1 MSRAIGFLS
10 GRQAPGFCLPRVLT
24 PLARQ
29 HHRLSHDR
37 APLPDE
43 ERGPVVHLFVRAQA
57 AERLANVP
65 LQRTVNAARAA
76 QTRVAMMRRM
86 LFCATWAALDA
97 RLALMDGRGG
107 TQKRCEPQYIPI
119 GGGGGS
125 GLSEAEIKLLVQNE
139 VASLRDDL
147 VGRMQ
152 NAASMATQPLEQAL
166 SETQAEC
173 RTLERLDE
181 AIEMLKRAP
190 GIEEVDQRLAFSD
203 AKLSAALARLDAAT
217 LAAAKTASPPP
228 ETASPP
234 PEGAAPSI
242 DAKRLER
249 LEQAVADLSREV
261 AAATAAAKNAAANAA
276 PAAPAA
282 ARPPPPPPV
291 SGDAAAAALARAGEL
306 ERAVVDV
313 AEALEREARA
323 RMDADTSVEG
333 RMRKLENATL
343 GVAERHA
350 KALETLI
357 TYTYPFQQRG
367 VSMS

>member
-1 MSRAIGFLS
+1 MRRLVALL
-10 GRQAPGFCLPRVLT
+10 A
-24 PLARQ
+24 PLA
-29 HHRLSHDR
+29 
-37 APLPDE
+37 A
-43 ERGPVVHLFVRAQA
+43 
-57 AERLANVP
+57 
-65 LQRTVNAARAA
+65 
-76 QTRVAMMRRM
+76 
-86 LFCATWAALDA
+86 DA

-107 TQKRCEPQYIPI
+107 GRGKCEPQYIPI

-125 GLSEAEIKLLVQNE
+125 GMSEAEIKLLVQNE

-282 ARPPPPPPV
+282 PAAARPPPPPPV
-291 SGDAAAAALARAGEL
+291 SGDAAAAALARASEL

>member
-1 MSRAIGFLS
+1 MKR
-10 GRQAPGFCLPRVLT
+10 
-24 PLARQ
+24 
-29 HHRLSHDR
+29 RL
-37 APLPDE
+37 L
-43 ERGPVVHLFVRAQA
+43 L
-57 AERLANVP
+57 
-65 LQRTVNAARAA
+65 
-76 QTRVAMMRRM
+76 
-86 LFCATWAALDA
+86 CATWAAVKAKLT
-97 RLALMDGRGG
+97 LMDGRGG
-107 TQKRCEPQYIPI
+107 SRGKCEPQYIPI

-125 GLSEAEIKLLVQNE
+125 GMSEAEIKLLVQNE

-152 NAASMATQPLEQAL
+152 TAASMATQPLEQAL

-203 AKLSAALARLDAAT
+203 AKLAAALARLDAAT
-217 LAAAKTASPPP
+217 LAASKTASPPP

-234 PEGAAPSI
+234 PESAAPSGL

-249 LEQAVADLSREV
+249 LEQAVADLSCDV
-261 AAATAAAKNAAANAA
+261 AAATAAARTAASAANAV
-276 PAAPAA
+276 PAAPATPA
-282 ARPPPPPPV
+282 ARPPPPPPPPI
-291 SGDAAAAALARAGEL
+291 SGDAAAAALARASEL

-323 RMDADTSVEG
+323 RMDADTAVDG
-333 RMRKLENATL
+333 RMRRLENATL

>member
-1 MSRAIGFLS
+1 MRRLVALL
-10 GRQAPGFCLPRVLT
+10 A
-24 PLARQ
+24 PLA
-29 HHRLSHDR
+29 
-37 APLPDE
+37 A
-43 ERGPVVHLFVRAQA
+43 
-57 AERLANVP
+57 
-65 LQRTVNAARAA
+65 
-76 QTRVAMMRRM
+76 
-86 LFCATWAALDA
+86 DA

-107 TQKRCEPQYIPI
+107 SRGKCEPQYIPI

-125 GLSEAEIKLLVQNE
+125 GMSEAEIKLLVQNE

-181 AIEMLKRAP
+181 AVDLLKRAP

-203 AKLSAALARLDAAT
+203 AKLAAALARLDAAT
-217 LAAAKTASPPP
+217 LAASKTASPPP

-234 PEGAAPSI
+234 PEGAAPSGL

-249 LEQAVADLSREV
+249 LEQAVADLSRDV
-261 AAATAAAKNAAANAA
+261 AAATAAARTAASAANAV
-276 PAAPAA
+276 PAAPATPA
-282 ARPPPPPPV
+282 ASRPPPPPV
-291 SGDAAAAALARAGEL
+291 SGDAAAAALARASEL

-323 RMDADTSVEG
+323 RMDACGGWRTRRSAWPS
-333 RMRKLENATL
+333 ATRRPWRRSSRTRIRSSS
-343 GVAERHA
+343 G
-350 KALETLI
+350 
-357 TYTYPFQQRG
+357 G
-367 VSMS
+367 

>member
-1 MSRAIGFLS
+1 MRRLVALL
-10 GRQAPGFCLPRVLT
+10 A
-24 PLARQ
+24 PLA
-29 HHRLSHDR
+29 
-37 APLPDE
+37 A
-43 ERGPVVHLFVRAQA
+43 
-57 AERLANVP
+57 
-65 LQRTVNAARAA
+65 
-76 QTRVAMMRRM
+76 
-86 LFCATWAALDA
+86 DA

-107 TQKRCEPQYIPI
+107 SRGKCEPQYIPI
-119 GGGGGS
+119 AGGGGS
-125 GLSEAEIKLLVQNE
+125 GMSEAEIKLLVQNE

-152 NAASMATQPLEQAL
+152 TAASMATQPLEQAL

-203 AKLSAALARLDAAT
+203 AKLAAALARLDAAT
-217 LAAAKTASPPP
+217 LAASKTASPPP

-234 PEGAAPSI
+234 PEGAAPSGL

-249 LEQAVADLSREV
+249 LEQAVADLSRDV
-261 AAATAAAKNAAANAA
+261 AAATAAARTAASAANAVPA
-276 PAAPAA
+276 SSSKPAAS
-282 ARPPPPPPV
+282 RPPPPPV

-333 RMRKLENATL
+333 RMRRLENATL

-367 VSMS
+367 VSMF

>member
-1 MSRAIGFLS
+1 MRRIVALL
-10 GRQAPGFCLPRVLT
+10 A
-24 PLARQ
+24 PLA
-29 HHRLSHDR
+29 
-37 APLPDE
+37 A
-43 ERGPVVHLFVRAQA
+43 
-57 AERLANVP
+57 
-65 LQRTVNAARAA
+65 
-76 QTRVAMMRRM
+76 
-86 LFCATWAALDA
+86 DA

-107 TQKRCEPQYIPI
+107 GRGKCEPQYIPI

-152 NAASMATQPLEQAL
+152 TAASMATQPLEQAL

-181 AIEMLKRAP
+181 AVDLLKRAP

-203 AKLSAALARLDAAT
+203 AKLAAALARLDAAT
-217 LAAAKTASPPP
+217 LAAAKTAAPPP

-234 PEGAAPSI
+234 PEGAAPSSI

-249 LEQAVADLSREV
+249 LEQAVANLSRDV
-261 AAATAAAKNAAANAA
+261 AAATAAAKSAAANAA
-276 PAAPAA
+276 PASSA
-282 ARPPPPPPV
+282 ARPPPPPPPPM

>member
-1 MSRAIGFLS
+1 
-10 GRQAPGFCLPRVLT
+10 
-24 PLARQ
+24 
-29 HHRLSHDR
+29 
-37 APLPDE
+37 
-43 ERGPVVHLFVRAQA
+43 
-57 AERLANVP
+57 
-65 LQRTVNAARAA
+65 
-76 QTRVAMMRRM
+76 
-86 LFCATWAALDA
+86 
-97 RLALMDGRGG
+97 MDGRGG
-107 TQKRCEPQYIPI
+107 GRGKCEPQYIPI

-152 NAASMATQPLEQAL
+152 TAASMATQPLEQAL

-203 AKLSAALARLDAAT
+203 AKLAAALARLDAAT

-234 PEGAAPSI
+234 PEGAAPSNI

-249 LEQAVADLSREV
+249 LEQAVADLSRDV
-261 AAATAAAKNAAANAA
+261 AAATAAAKNAAANAV
-276 PAAPAA
+276 PAAST
-282 ARPPPPPPV
+282 RPPPPPPPPI

-323 RMDADTSVEG
+323 RMDAETVMDG

>member
-1 MSRAIGFLS
+1 MRRFVALL
-10 GRQAPGFCLPRVLT
+10 A
-24 PLARQ
+24 PLA
-29 HHRLSHDR
+29 
-37 APLPDE
+37 A
-43 ERGPVVHLFVRAQA
+43 
-57 AERLANVP
+57 
-65 LQRTVNAARAA
+65 
-76 QTRVAMMRRM
+76 
-86 LFCATWAALDA
+86 DA
-97 RLALMDGRGG
+97 KLALMDGRGG
-107 TQKRCEPQYIPI
+107 SRGKCEPQYIPI
-119 GGGGGS
+119 AGGGGS
-125 GLSEAEIKLLVQNE
+125 GMSEAEIKLLVQNE

-152 NAASMATQPLEQAL
+152 TAASMATQPLEQAL

-203 AKLSAALARLDAAT
+203 AKLAAALARLDAAT
-217 LAAAKTASPPP
+217 LAASKTASPPP

-234 PEGAAPSI
+234 PEGAAPSGL

-249 LEQAVADLSREV
+249 LEQAVADLTRDV
-261 AAATAAAKNAAANAA
+261 AAATAAARTAASAANAVPA
-276 PAAPAA
+276 SSKPAAS
-282 ARPPPPPPV
+282 RPPPPPV

>member
-1 MSRAIGFLS
+1 MK
-10 GRQAPGFCLPRVLT
+10 
-24 PLARQ
+24 
-29 HHRLSHDR
+29 
-37 APLPDE
+37 
-43 ERGPVVHLFVRAQA
+43 
-57 AERLANVP
+57 
-65 LQRTVNAARAA
+65 
-76 QTRVAMMRRM
+76 
-86 LFCATWAALDA
+86 ALEA
-97 RLALMDGRGG
+97 KLALMDGRGG
-107 TQKRCEPQYIPI
+107 TNKRCEPQYIPI
-119 GGGGGS
+119 GGGGGGS
-125 GLSEAEIKLLVQNE
+125 GMSEAEIKLLVQNE

-152 NAASMATQPLEQAL
+152 TAASMATQPFEQAL

-181 AIEMLKRAP
+181 AVDLLKRAP

-203 AKLSAALARLDAAT
+203 AKLAAALARLDAAT

-228 ETASPP
+228 E
-234 PEGAAPSI
+234 GAAPSGL

-249 LEQAVADLSREV
+249 LEQAVADLSRDV
-261 AAATAAAKNAAANAA
+261 AAATAAARTAASAANAVPA
-276 PAAPAA
+276 SSSKPAAS
-282 ARPPPPPPV
+282 RPPPPPV

>member
-1 MSRAIGFLS
+1 MRRFVAL
-10 GRQAPGFCLPRVLT
+10 L
-24 PLARQ
+24 
-29 HHRLSHDR
+29 
-37 APLPDE
+37 APLYT
-43 ERGPVVHLFVRAQA
+43 
-57 AERLANVP
+57 N
-65 LQRTVNAARAA
+65 
-76 QTRVAMMRRM
+76 
-86 LFCATWAALDA
+86 A

-107 TQKRCEPQYIPI
+107 SRGKCEPQYIPI

-152 NAASMATQPLEQAL
+152 TAASMATQPFEQAL

-181 AIEMLKRAP
+181 AVDLLKRAP

-203 AKLSAALARLDAAT
+203 AKLAAALARLDAAT

-234 PEGAAPSI
+234 PPEGAAPSNI

-249 LEQAVADLSREV
+249 LEQAVADLSRDV

-276 PAAPAA
+276 PASSARPA
-282 ARPPPPPPV
+282 PPPPPPV

>member
-1 MSRAIGFLS
+1 MRRLVALL
-10 GRQAPGFCLPRVLT
+10 A
-24 PLARQ
+24 PLA
-29 HHRLSHDR
+29 
-37 APLPDE
+37 A
-43 ERGPVVHLFVRAQA
+43 
-57 AERLANVP
+57 
-65 LQRTVNAARAA
+65 
-76 QTRVAMMRRM
+76 
-86 LFCATWAALDA
+86 DA

-107 TQKRCEPQYIPI
+107 SRGKCEPQYIPI
-119 GGGGGS
+119 AGGGGS
-125 GLSEAEIKLLVQNE
+125 GMSEAEIKLLVQNE

-152 NAASMATQPLEQAL
+152 TAASMATQPLEQAL

-181 AIEMLKRAP
+181 AIEILKRAP

-203 AKLSAALARLDAAT
+203 AKLAAALARLDAAT
-217 LAAAKTASPPP
+217 LAASKTASPPP

-234 PEGAAPSI
+234 PEGAAPSGL

-249 LEQAVADLSREV
+249 LEQAVADLSRDV
-261 AAATAAAKNAAANAA
+261 AAATAAARTAASAANAVPA
-276 PAAPAA
+276 SSSKPAAS
-282 ARPPPPPPV
+282 RPPPPPPV

-323 RMDADTSVEG
+323 RMDADTAVDG
-333 RMRKLENATL
+333 RMLKLENATL

>member
-1 MSRAIGFLS
+1 MRRL
-10 GRQAPGFCLPRVLT
+10 
-24 PLARQ
+24 LA
-29 HHRLSHDR
+29 LL
-37 APLPDE
+37 APLYT
-43 ERGPVVHLFVRAQA
+43 
-57 AERLANVP
+57 N
-65 LQRTVNAARAA
+65 
-76 QTRVAMMRRM
+76 
-86 LFCATWAALDA
+86 A

-107 TQKRCEPQYIPI
+107 SRGKCEPQYIPI

-181 AIEMLKRAP
+181 AVDLLKRAP

-203 AKLSAALARLDAAT
+203 AKLAAALARLDAAT

-234 PEGAAPSI
+234 PEGAAPSNI

-249 LEQAVADLSREV
+249 LEQAVADLSRDV
-261 AAATAAAKNAAANAA
+261 AAATAAAKNAAANAV
-276 PAAPAA
+276 PPSSA
-282 ARPPPPPPV
+282 ARPSPPPPPPPV

>member
-1 MSRAIGFLS
+1 MRRLV
-10 GRQAPGFCLPRVLT
+10 VLLA
-24 PLARQ
+24 PLA
-29 HHRLSHDR
+29 
-37 APLPDE
+37 A
-43 ERGPVVHLFVRAQA
+43 
-57 AERLANVP
+57 
-65 LQRTVNAARAA
+65 
-76 QTRVAMMRRM
+76 
-86 LFCATWAALDA
+86 DA
-97 RLALMDGRGG
+97 RLTLMDGRGG
-107 TQKRCEPQYIPI
+107 SRGKCEPQYIPI
-119 GGGGGS
+119 GGGGGGS

-152 NAASMATQPLEQAL
+152 NAASLATQPLEQAL

-173 RTLERLDE
+173 RTLERLDD
-181 AIEMLKRAP
+181 AVDLLKRAP

>member
-1 MSRAIGFLS
+1 
-10 GRQAPGFCLPRVLT
+10 
-24 PLARQ
+24 
-29 HHRLSHDR
+29 
-37 APLPDE
+37 
-43 ERGPVVHLFVRAQA
+43 
-57 AERLANVP
+57 
-65 LQRTVNAARAA
+65 
-76 QTRVAMMRRM
+76 MRRI
-86 LFCATWAALDA
+86 LLCATWAALDA
-97 RLALMDGRGG
+97 KLALMDGRGG
-107 TQKRCEPQYIPI
+107 SRGKCEPQYIPI
-119 GGGGGS
+119 AGGGGS
-125 GLSEAEIKLLVQNE
+125 GMSEAEIKLLVQNE

-152 NAASMATQPLEQAL
+152 TAASMATQPLEQAL

-203 AKLSAALARLDAAT
+203 AKLAAALARLDAAT
-217 LAAAKTASPPP
+217 LAASKTASPPP

-234 PEGAAPSI
+234 PEGAAPSGL

-249 LEQAVADLSREV
+249 LEQAVADLSRDV
-261 AAATAAAKNAAANAA
+261 AAATAAARTAASAANAVPA
-276 PAAPAA
+276 SSSKPAAS
-282 ARPPPPPPV
+282 RPPPPPV

-323 RMDADTSVEG
+323 RMDADTAVDG

>member
-1 MSRAIGFLS
+1 
-10 GRQAPGFCLPRVLT
+10 
-24 PLARQ
+24 
-29 HHRLSHDR
+29 
-37 APLPDE
+37 
-43 ERGPVVHLFVRAQA
+43 
-57 AERLANVP
+57 
-65 LQRTVNAARAA
+65 
-76 QTRVAMMRRM
+76 M
-86 LFCATWAALDA
+86 LLCATWAALDA
-97 RLALMDGRGG
+97 KLTLMDGRGG
-107 TQKRCEPQYIPI
+107 SRGKCEPQYIPI

-125 GLSEAEIKLLVQNE
+125 GMSEAEIKLLVQNE

-152 NAASMATQPLEQAL
+152 TAASMATQPLEQAL

-181 AIEMLKRAP
+181 AVDLLKRAP

-203 AKLSAALARLDAAT
+203 AKLAAALARLDAAT

-234 PEGAAPSI
+234 PEGAAPSGL

-249 LEQAVADLSREV
+249 LEQAVADLSRDV
-261 AAATAAAKNAAANAA
+261 AAATAAARTAASAANAV
-276 PAAPAA
+276 PASSTRP
-282 ARPPPPPPV
+282 PPPPPPV

-323 RMDADTSVEG
+323 RMDADTAVDG
-333 RMRKLENATL
+333 RMRRLENATL

>member
-1 MSRAIGFLS
+1 MRRLVALL
-10 GRQAPGFCLPRVLT
+10 A
-24 PLARQ
+24 PLA
-29 HHRLSHDR
+29 
-37 APLPDE
+37 A
-43 ERGPVVHLFVRAQA
+43 
-57 AERLANVP
+57 
-65 LQRTVNAARAA
+65 
-76 QTRVAMMRRM
+76 
-86 LFCATWAALDA
+86 DA

-107 TQKRCEPQYIPI
+107 SRGKCEPQYIPI

-125 GLSEAEIKLLVQNE
+125 GMSEAEIKLLVQNE

-152 NAASMATQPLEQAL
+152 TAASMATQPLEQAL

-181 AIEMLKRAP
+181 AVDALKRAP

-203 AKLSAALARLDAAT
+203 AKLAAALARLDAAT
-217 LAAAKTASPPP
+217 LAASKTASPPP

-234 PEGAAPSI
+234 PEGAAPSGL
-242 DAKRLER
+242 DAKRLGR
-249 LEQAVADLSREV
+249 LEQAVADLSRDV
-261 AAATAAAKNAAANAA
+261 AAATAAARTAASAANAV
-276 PAAPAA
+276 PAAPATPA
-282 ARPPPPPPV
+282 ARPPPPPV

>member
-1 MSRAIGFLS
+1 MRRLV
-10 GRQAPGFCLPRVLT
+10 VLLA
-24 PLARQ
+24 PLA
-29 HHRLSHDR
+29 
-37 APLPDE
+37 A
-43 ERGPVVHLFVRAQA
+43 
-57 AERLANVP
+57 
-65 LQRTVNAARAA
+65 
-76 QTRVAMMRRM
+76 
-86 LFCATWAALDA
+86 DA
-97 RLALMDGRGG
+97 RLTLMDGRGG
-107 TQKRCEPQYIPI
+107 SRGKCEPQYIPI

-125 GLSEAEIKLLVQNE
+125 GMSEAEIKLLVQNE

-152 NAASMATQPLEQAL
+152 TAASMATQPLEQAL

-173 RTLERLDE
+173 RTLERLDD
-181 AIEMLKRAP
+181 AVDLLKRAP

-203 AKLSAALARLDAAT
+203 AKLAAALARLDAAT
-217 LAAAKTASPPP
+217 LAASKTASPPP

-234 PEGAAPSI
+234 PEGAAPSGL

-249 LEQAVADLSREV
+249 LEQAVADLSRDV

-276 PAAPAA
+276 PASS
-282 ARPPPPPPV
+282 ARPPPPPPPQPI

>member
-1 MSRAIGFLS
+1 
-10 GRQAPGFCLPRVLT
+10 
-24 PLARQ
+24 
-29 HHRLSHDR
+29 
-37 APLPDE
+37 
-43 ERGPVVHLFVRAQA
+43 
-57 AERLANVP
+57 
-65 LQRTVNAARAA
+65 
-76 QTRVAMMRRM
+76 M
-86 LFCATWAALDA
+86 LLCATWAALDA
-97 RLALMDGRGG
+97 KLTLMDGRGG
-107 TQKRCEPQYIPI
+107 SRGKCEPQYIPI

-125 GLSEAEIKLLVQNE
+125 GMSEAEIKLLVQNE

-152 NAASMATQPLEQAL
+152 TAASMATQPLEQAL

-181 AIEMLKRAP
+181 AVDLLKRAP

-203 AKLSAALARLDAAT
+203 AKLAAALARLDAAT

-234 PEGAAPSI
+234 PEGAAPSGL

-249 LEQAVADLSREV
+249 LEQAVADLSRDV
-261 AAATAAAKNAAANAA
+261 AAATAAARTAASAANAV
-276 PAAPAA
+276 PAAPATPA
-282 ARPPPPPPV
+282 ARPPPPPV
-291 SGDAAAAALARAGEL
+291 SGDAAAAALARASEL

-323 RMDADTSVEG
+323 RMDADTAVDG
-333 RMRKLENATL
+333 RMLKLENATL

>member
-1 MSRAIGFLS
+1 MRRLVALL
-10 GRQAPGFCLPRVLT
+10 A
-24 PLARQ
+24 PLA
-29 HHRLSHDR
+29 
-37 APLPDE
+37 A
-43 ERGPVVHLFVRAQA
+43 
-57 AERLANVP
+57 
-65 LQRTVNAARAA
+65 
-76 QTRVAMMRRM
+76 
-86 LFCATWAALDA
+86 DA

-107 TQKRCEPQYIPI
+107 SRGKCEPQYIPI
-119 GGGGGS
+119 AGGGGS
-125 GLSEAEIKLLVQNE
+125 GMSEAEIKLLVQNE

-181 AIEMLKRAP
+181 AVDLLKRAP

-203 AKLSAALARLDAAT
+203 AKLAAALARLDAAT
-217 LAAAKTASPPP
+217 LAASKTASPPP

-234 PEGAAPSI
+234 PEGAAPSGL

-249 LEQAVADLSREV
+249 LEQAVADLSRDV
-261 AAATAAAKNAAANAA
+261 AAATAAARTAASAANAV
-276 PAAPAA
+276 PAAPATPA
-282 ARPPPPPPV
+282 ASRPPPPPV
-291 SGDAAAAALARAGEL
+291 SGDAAAAALARASEL

-333 RMRKLENATL
+333 RMRRLENATL

>member
-1 MSRAIGFLS
+1 MRRLVALL
-10 GRQAPGFCLPRVLT
+10 A
-24 PLARQ
+24 PLA
-29 HHRLSHDR
+29 
-37 APLPDE
+37 A
-43 ERGPVVHLFVRAQA
+43 
-57 AERLANVP
+57 
-65 LQRTVNAARAA
+65 
-76 QTRVAMMRRM
+76 
-86 LFCATWAALDA
+86 DA

-107 TQKRCEPQYIPI
+107 SRGKCEPQYIPI
-119 GGGGGS
+119 AGGGGS
-125 GLSEAEIKLLVQNE
+125 GMSEAEIKLLVQNE

-152 NAASMATQPLEQAL
+152 TAASMATQPLEQAL

-203 AKLSAALARLDAAT
+203 AKLAAALARLDAAT

-234 PEGAAPSI
+234 PEGAAPSGL

-249 LEQAVADLSREV
+249 LEQAVADLSRDV
-261 AAATAAAKNAAANAA
+261 AAATAAARTAASAANAV
-276 PAAPAA
+276 PAAPATPA
-282 ARPPPPPPV
+282 ASRPPPPPV

-333 RMRKLENATL
+333 RMRRLENATL

>member
-1 MSRAIGFLS
+1 MRRLLALL
-10 GRQAPGFCLPRVLT
+10 A
-24 PLARQ
+24 PLA
-29 HHRLSHDR
+29 
-37 APLPDE
+37 A
-43 ERGPVVHLFVRAQA
+43 
-57 AERLANVP
+57 
-65 LQRTVNAARAA
+65 
-76 QTRVAMMRRM
+76 
-86 LFCATWAALDA
+86 DA

-107 TQKRCEPQYIPI
+107 GRGKCEPQYIPI

-125 GLSEAEIKLLVQNE
+125 GMSEVEIKLLVQNE

-152 NAASMATQPLEQAL
+152 TAASMATQPLENAL

-181 AIEMLKRAP
+181 AVDLLKRAP

>member
-1 MSRAIGFLS
+1 
-10 GRQAPGFCLPRVLT
+10 
-24 PLARQ
+24 
-29 HHRLSHDR
+29 
-37 APLPDE
+37 
-43 ERGPVVHLFVRAQA
+43 
-57 AERLANVP
+57 
-65 LQRTVNAARAA
+65 
-76 QTRVAMMRRM
+76 MRRM
-86 LFCATWAALDA
+86 LFCATWAALDVK
-97 RLALMDGRGG
+97 LALMDGRGG
-107 TQKRCEPQYIPI
+107 SRGKCEPQYIPI

-125 GLSEAEIKLLVQNE
+125 GMSEAEIKLLVQNE

-152 NAASMATQPLEQAL
+152 TAASMATQPLEQAL

-173 RTLERLDE
+173 RTLERLDD
-181 AIEMLKRAP
+181 AVDLLRRAP

-203 AKLSAALARLDAAT
+203 AKLAAALARLDAAT

-228 ETASPP
+228 E
-234 PEGAAPSI
+234 GAAPSGL

-249 LEQAVADLSREV
+249 LEQAVADLSRDV
-261 AAATAAAKNAAANAA
+261 AAATAAARTAASAANAVPA
-276 PAAPAA
+276 SPSKPAAS
-282 ARPPPPPPV
+282 RPPPPPV

-323 RMDADTSVEG
+323 RMDADTAVDG

>member
-1 MSRAIGFLS
+1 MR
-10 GRQAPGFCLPRVLT
+10 
-24 PLARQ
+24 
-29 HHRLSHDR
+29 RLVALL
-37 APLPDE
+37 APLYT
-43 ERGPVVHLFVRAQA
+43 
-57 AERLANVP
+57 N
-65 LQRTVNAARAA
+65 
-76 QTRVAMMRRM
+76 
-86 LFCATWAALDA
+86 A

-107 TQKRCEPQYIPI
+107 GRGKCEPQYIPI
-119 GGGGGS
+119 GGGGGGS
-125 GLSEAEIKLLVQNE
+125 GMSEAEIKLLVQNE

-152 NAASMATQPLEQAL
+152 TAASMATQPLENAL

-181 AIEMLKRAP
+181 AVDLLKRAP

>member
-1 MSRAIGFLS
+1 
-10 GRQAPGFCLPRVLT
+10 
-24 PLARQ
+24 
-29 HHRLSHDR
+29 
-37 APLPDE
+37 
-43 ERGPVVHLFVRAQA
+43 
-57 AERLANVP
+57 
-65 LQRTVNAARAA
+65 
-76 QTRVAMMRRM
+76 M
-86 LFCATWAALDA
+86 LFCATCAAA
-97 RLALMDGRGG
+97 KLALMDGRGG
-107 TQKRCEPQYIPI
+107 TNKRCEPQYIPI

-125 GLSEAEIKLLVQNE
+125 GLSEAEIRLLVQNE

-217 LAAAKTASPPP
+217 LAASKTASPPP

-234 PEGAAPSI
+234 PEGTAPSGL

-249 LEQAVADLSREV
+249 LEQAVADLSRDV
-261 AAATAAAKNAAANAA
+261 AAATAAAKNAAANAV
-276 PAAPAA
+276 PASST
-282 ARPPPPPPV
+282 RPPPPPPPPI

>member
-1 MSRAIGFLS
+1 
-10 GRQAPGFCLPRVLT
+10 
-24 PLARQ
+24 
-29 HHRLSHDR
+29 
-37 APLPDE
+37 
-43 ERGPVVHLFVRAQA
+43 
-57 AERLANVP
+57 
-65 LQRTVNAARAA
+65 
-76 QTRVAMMRRM
+76 M
-86 LFCATWAALDA
+86 LLCATWAALDA
-97 RLALMDGRGG
+97 KLTLMDGRGG
-107 TQKRCEPQYIPI
+107 SRGKCEPQYIPI
-119 GGGGGS
+119 AGGGGS
-125 GLSEAEIKLLVQNE
+125 GMSEAEIKLLVQNE

-152 NAASMATQPLEQAL
+152 TAASMATQPLEQAL

-181 AIEMLKRAP
+181 AVDLLKRAP

-203 AKLSAALARLDAAT
+203 AKLAAALARLDATT

-234 PEGAAPSI
+234 PEGAAPSGL
-242 DAKRLER
+242 DAKRLGR
-249 LEQAVADLSREV
+249 LEQAVADLSRDV

-276 PAAPAA
+276 PATPAA
-282 ARPPPPPPV
+282 SSRPPPPPPPV

-323 RMDADTSVEG
+323 RMDADTAVDG

>member
-1 MSRAIGFLS
+1 MRRLV
-10 GRQAPGFCLPRVLT
+10 VLLA
-24 PLARQ
+24 PLAADG
-29 HHRLSHDR
+29 RL
-37 APLPDE
+37 
-43 ERGPVVHLFVRAQA
+43 
-57 AERLANVP
+57 
-65 LQRTVNAARAA
+65 T
-76 QTRVAMMRRM
+76 
-86 LFCATWAALDA
+86 
-97 RLALMDGRGG
+97 LMDGRGG
-107 TQKRCEPQYIPI
+107 SRGKCEPQYIPI
-119 GGGGGS
+119 AGGGGS
-125 GLSEAEIKLLVQNE
+125 GMSEAEIKLLVQNE

-152 NAASMATQPLEQAL
+152 TAASMATQPLEQAL

-203 AKLSAALARLDAAT
+203 AKLAAALARLDAAT
-217 LAAAKTASPPP
+217 LAASQTASPPP

-234 PEGAAPSI
+234 PEGAAPSGL

-249 LEQAVADLSREV
+249 LEQAVADLSRDV
-261 AAATAAAKNAAANAA
+261 AAATAAARTAASAANAVPA
-276 PAAPAA
+276 SSSKPAAS
-282 ARPPPPPPV
+282 RPPPPPV

>member
-1 MSRAIGFLS
+1 MRRLVALL
-10 GRQAPGFCLPRVLT
+10 A
-24 PLARQ
+24 PLA
-29 HHRLSHDR
+29 
-37 APLPDE
+37 A
-43 ERGPVVHLFVRAQA
+43 
-57 AERLANVP
+57 
-65 LQRTVNAARAA
+65 
-76 QTRVAMMRRM
+76 
-86 LFCATWAALDA
+86 DA
-97 RLALMDGRGG
+97 RLAFMDGRGG
-107 TQKRCEPQYIPI
+107 SRGKCEPQYIPI
-119 GGGGGS
+119 AGGGGS
-125 GLSEAEIKLLVQNE
+125 GMSEAEIKLLVQNE

-152 NAASMATQPLEQAL
+152 TAASMATQPLEQAL

-203 AKLSAALARLDAAT
+203 AKLAAALARLDAAT
-217 LAAAKTASPPP
+217 LAASKTASPPP

-234 PEGAAPSI
+234 PEGAAPSGL

-249 LEQAVADLSREV
+249 LEQAVADLSRDV
-261 AAATAAAKNAAANAA
+261 AAATAAARTAASAANAVPA
-276 PAAPAA
+276 SSSKPAAS
-282 ARPPPPPPV
+282 RPPPPPV

-323 RMDADTSVEG
+323 RMDADTAVDG

>member
-1 MSRAIGFLS
+1 MRHLVALL
-10 GRQAPGFCLPRVLT
+10 A
-24 PLARQ
+24 PLA
-29 HHRLSHDR
+29 
-37 APLPDE
+37 A
-43 ERGPVVHLFVRAQA
+43 
-57 AERLANVP
+57 
-65 LQRTVNAARAA
+65 
-76 QTRVAMMRRM
+76 
-86 LFCATWAALDA
+86 DA

-107 TQKRCEPQYIPI
+107 SRGKCEPQYIPI
-119 GGGGGS
+119 AGGGGS
-125 GLSEAEIKLLVQNE
+125 GMSEAEIKLLVQNE

-152 NAASMATQPLEQAL
+152 TAASMATQPLEQAL

-203 AKLSAALARLDAAT
+203 AKLAAALARLDAAT

-234 PEGAAPSI
+234 PEGAAPSGL

-249 LEQAVADLSREV
+249 LEQAVADLSRDV

-276 PAAPAA
+276 PATPA
-282 ARPPPPPPV
+282 ARPPPPPPPPV
-291 SGDAAAAALARAGEL
+291 SGAGPAAALARAGE
-306 ERAVVDV
+306 RARGVV
-313 AEALEREARA
+313 AGAAALAREARA